1 MQYISW
7 CSTDTPR
14 EYIQLLGLDMEA
26 VEARLGRLLKP
37 AANRKQQ
44 QQPEQ
49 LLLNDLSLEP
59 TTISSAASGDDHN
72 LDDFEMIAMTAEET
86 KNLPTALDSSFRWD
100 TAGLWIQI
108 CFNLGSES
116 RIFGPVRI
124 RTHGYRYVVNL
135 EKMLKTVFKEKFV
148 NKNLF

>member
-1 MQYISW
+1 
-7 CSTDTPR
+7 
-14 EYIQLLGLDMEA
+14 MEA

-108 CFNLGSES
+108 CFPWI
-116 RIFGPVRI
+116 RIKNFWPSLDPYPGLPVCC
-124 RTHGYRYVVNL
+124 
-135 EKMLKTVFKEKFV
+135 
-148 NKNLF
+148 